1 MNAAGKVALGLALL
15 VGMGLITGGVV
26 VLMREELPGIPPAAP
41 PPEVRPVL
49 QDRRPAPPEMPPS
62 PPAPPPLPPRP
73 SSPLL
78 RAGDDGAIRVVV
90 RDQDGKPV
98 EEATVSVSS
107 VEADRA
113 ARSSREIGR
122 GIHEVTGLPRGEY
135 VVRCRAPVDPE
146 GRGLTKA
153 ETRVALER
161 YGETRVAA
169 FTLPRPGRI
178 SVEGRVG
185 TSSGS
190 AGDIDVVFDA
200 PAFEAHA
207 RTGPDGAYRVTHL
220 PPGPY
225 TVRCLYRDEA
235 SGASADLATHTLE
248 ITGSIPYNPYLEV
261 GSVEL
266 KIADAAGLSAAGRR
280 VEILRFDRMP
290 GEGAAVGIAVAAG
303 AADEAG
309 VLRLRY
315 APAGLYTIVVEGAV
329 AEPAEIALFAGA
341 TSRTISVRAPRAP
354 DER

>member
-1 MNAAGKVALGLALL
+1 MNGAGKLALGLALL
-15 VGMGLITGGVV
+15 VGVGLTAKGVV
-26 VLMREELPGIPPAAP
+26 VLLAEESPTAVPAAP
-41 PPEVRPVL
+41 AVEVRPVL
-49 QDRRPAPPEMPPS
+49 EDQRPVPPEVPPP
-62 PPAPPPLPPRP
+62 PPAPPPLPPRLP
-73 SSPLL
+73 SRPV
-78 RAGDDGAIRVVV
+78 RNEDDGAIRVVV

-98 EEATVSVSS
+98 DGATVSVSS
-107 VEADRA
+107 GEAGRPTPPA
-113 ARSSREIGR
+113 REIGS
-122 GIHEVTGLPRGEY
+122 GLYEVTGLARGRY

-146 GRGLTKA
+146 GHSLTKA
-153 ETRVALER
+153 ETPVALER

-220 PPGPY
+220 PPGHY

-235 SGASADLATHTLE
+235 SDAAADLATHTLE

-266 KIADAAGLSAAGRR
+266 KIAAADGLSGGGRR
-280 VEILRFDRMP
+280 VEILRMDRAA
-290 GEGAAVGIAVAAG
+290 GEGAAVGTAVAAG
-303 AADEAG
+303 TTDEAG

-315 APAGLYTIVVEGAV
+315 APAGLFTIVVGGVV
-329 AEPAEIALFAGA
+329 AEPVELTLFPGA
-341 TSRTISVRAPRAP
+341 TNRTISVRAPRAP